1 MKISLTTRLFGLAL
15 LASSLLLADYKLAPA
30 AAPPREAS
38 AVAGVLNATGVK
50 VLKDDGTELMEAW
63 FVKTLPG
70 GGSAE
75 PETAL
80 PEVPHGAL
88 IGVVKFPEKHADR
101 RGQTIKPGVYT
112 LRYSRY
118 PVNGAHVGVAPQR
131 DFAVLVLA
139 EKDTDAAA
147 LPPFEKLMSQG
158 RVAAGAPH
166 PLVLS
171 IWKEDQAVPDGV
183 EAAGDEEKILHVTIG
198 KVPFSMI
205 IVGAAAH

>member
-1 MKISLTTRLFGLAL
+1 MRISLTTRLLGLAL
-15 LASSLLLADYKLAPA
+15 LASSFLFADYKLQPAGAPPQEAAGVA
-30 AAPPREAS
+30 AALKPE
-38 AVAGVLNATGVK
+38 GVK
-50 VLKDDGTELMEAW
+50 VVKDNGSVLLEAW
-63 FVKTLPG
+63 FVKALPG

-80 PEVPHGAL
+80 PDVPHGAL
-88 IGVVKFPEKHADR
+88 IGVVKFPEKHSDR
-101 RGQTIKPGVYT
+101 RNQTIKPGVYT

-139 EKDTDAAA
+139 DKDTDAAA

-171 IWKEDQAVPDGV
+171 IWKEDQAVPEGV

-205 IVGAAAH
+205 IEGAAAH